1 MKKVSMRIPGRTR
14 QEAIQL
20 ESPISLKLGTIV
32 GFG

>member
-14 QEAIQL
+14 QKAIQFG
-20 ESPISLKLGTIV
+20 SPISLKLGAIV